1 MREAQAVRARD
12 QPRGSRARQDVF
24 LEPIFRWV
32 ACARIRY
39 APQSA
44 VRWKFQVILRISSG
58 GGTGSSGSKKKAL
71 ARELEAAGPNINE
84 TRSCGIDI
92 RFNKIRSRCDDCSM

>member
-1 MREAQAVRARD
+1 MGGLCPDKVCATK
-12 QPRGSRARQDVF
+12 RGT
-24 LEPIFRWV
+24 LEVPSDFAGIVW
-32 ACARIRY
+32 
-39 APQSA
+39 
-44 VRWKFQVILRISSG
+44 G
-58 GGTGSSGSKKKAL
+58 GGATGSSGSKKKAL